1 MSAPAYA
8 GPERHQSASEAR
20 LREAVKEAAREA
32 VAEALRGANLIDG
45 PTHIKH
51 HQAIEEFLNL
61 TLHAKKTVV
70 GAVIKGLCWLLLA
83 GFALWAALHVGNRG

>member
-8 GPERHQSASEAR
+8 GPERRRPLDEAR
-20 LREAVKEAAREA
+20 ITAAVKEAAREA
-32 VAEALRGANLIDG
+32 VADALRGANLIDG

-83 GFALWAALHVGNRG
+83 GFALWAAMQMGHK

>member
-1 MSAPAYA
+1 MSAYA
-8 GPERHQSASEAR
+8 GPERRRAVDEAR
-20 LREAVKEAAREA
+20 LKEAVKEAAREA
-32 VAEALRGANLIDG
+32 VSEALRGANLIDG

-83 GFALWAALHVGNRG
+83 GFAVWAAMHVGNK